1 MRITQVGLK
10 KCSLHYLP
18 AQGLLSVGV
27 AYLTISGFTLSG
39 EQGLNGLNYVFT
51 AFDQQLSNFRGI
63 EKIKSANRFYIVAVG
78 LLPDA
83 AQNVNETPWTIGEL
97 LHTLAQFLLQITQF
111 ASEKDFQVQIGMD
124 CGSALSLV
132 ADTDQPRYELW
143 GETVERARILM
154 QSASHGKTFVS
165 EEIFLA
171 LRPRNLHFSTKP
183 MKVIPNLNAYILY
196 STEDNIPSE
205 SMPREEQERH
215 TQGMFEAA
223 QNIDNSQS
231 QLTSSMASSFSS
243 ELQSIEGGG
252 ETDSD
257 IEWITPETALM
268 RQSTSSYQPREP
280 VIPLRSNYRM
290 SDYNPYRE
298 PYRMQDVLDHRFSD
312 SYKGDHVSQYSDWSE
327 QDSRAPSR
335 GSQRAKRRWRGS
347 SKSSL
352 RHPFSWMKRGNSTDY
367 DDSLADPAERLEAA
381 ANRVDRMLQE
391 LNAYGEFADIK
402 PLEYRPFPTAYGSMK
417 SVHRAMSSACHTEYD
432 NAESEAALSDVEPNA
447 NSKRSQEKR
456 RKRRW
461 RSRKAVDADTE
472 SQCSSMASSVELDP
486 LRWKS
491 VHSIGYENEY
501 EMQSD
506 NEGLAIEEMKALSRD
521 IRKNFGDFKLAT
533 FDDIDQD

>member
-1 MRITQVGLK
+1 MTV
-10 KCSLHYLP
+10 
-18 AQGLLSVGV
+18 
-27 AYLTISGFTLSG
+27 SGFNLSG

-51 AFDQQLSNFRGI
+51 SFDQ
-63 EKIKSANRFYIVAVG
+63 
-78 LLPDA
+78 
-83 AQNVNETPWTIGEL
+83 VNETPWTIGEL
-97 LHTLAQFLLQITQF
+97 LHTLAQFLLQATQF

-154 QSASHGKTFVS
+154 QSASQGKTFVS

-183 MKVIPNLNAYILY
+183 MK
-196 STEDNIPSE
+196 
-205 SMPREEQERH
+205 
-215 TQGMFEAA
+215 
-223 QNIDNSQS
+223 S

-243 ELQSIEGGG
+243 ELQSIE
-252 ETDSD
+252 
-257 IEWITPETALM
+257 EWITPETALM
-268 RQSTSSYQPREP
+268 RQSTSSHQPREP

-298 PYRMQDVLDHRFSD
+298 PYRAQDVMAQRFSD

-327 QDSRAPSR
+327 QESRAPSR
-335 GSQRAKRRWRGS
+335 GSQRGVCYPPLSSMLVPFFIIWSFPARRRWRGG

-352 RHPFSWMKRGNSTDY
+352 RHPFSWMKRGTSTDY

-402 PLEYRPFPTAYGSMK
+402 PLEYRPFPTAAYGSMK

-447 NSKRSQEKR
+447 NGRMSRSQEKR

-461 RSRKAVDADTE
+461 RSQKGEDADTE
-472 SQCSSMASSVELDP
+472 SQCSSAASSVDLDP